1 MTDKNIYQHLDAI
14 VLQTT
19 EYLLFHL
26 SFSGGIPEEFQV
38 EDAF

>member
-1 MTDKNIYQHLDAI
+1 MDKNIYQNLDAL

-19 EYLLFHL
+19 EYLLFDL
-26 SFSGGIPEEFQV
+26 SFSGGIPQEFQV